1 MRISSNLPVM
11 KRAYPRC
18 FAVAGILLR
27 VGLLATLPLAARAA
41 TAGAGAELAFFVAG
55 DMRSFTENPKAD
67 GKRFFDGA
75 CEAMKR
81 VGSGAFLIS
90 PGDIDPPAANRV
102 LLDRYL
108 GAKFPWYIVVGNH
121 EVENAAAMPWVREW
135 LAAEIPGV
143 VRRGL
148 PGTKLTIYS
157 FDVGNSHLVAIDSY
171 PLARA
176 GNMAEKDKSKKGDK
190 GQVDLTDAEFKWLEE
205 DLAATRKP
213 FVWVSGHQPIE
224 SLPDM
229 DSGRVRHKGESVS
242 FDPVRAERFVALLKK
257 YHVRAY
263 LCGHTHNASVVKL
276 KSGVWQADSGHAR
289 GGADAGSPS
298 TFLNV
303 RTAGNQAWVD
313 VYRAD
318 PDGLNY
324 ALKKTVELD

>member
-1 MRISSNLPVM
+1 MQPIPV
-11 KRAYPRC
+11 KPLSRALFLVRAM
-18 FAVAGILLR
+18 AVSALFS
-27 VGLLATLPLAARAA
+27 
-41 TAGAGAELAFFVAG
+41 AGAALPGQAASPPVDADLAFFVAG
-55 DMRSFTENPKAD
+55 DMRNFTENAKAD

-81 VGSGAFLIS
+81 VGPGAFLIS
-90 PGDIDPPAANRV
+90 PGDIDPPAANREII
-102 LLDRYL
+102 DRYL
-108 GAKFPWYIVVGNH
+108 GPKFPWYIVVGNH

-157 FDVGNSHLVAIDSY
+157 FDVGSSHFVAIDSY
-171 PLARA
+171 PLAKE
-176 GNMAEKDKSKKGDK
+176 GNTKDKSKAAKGDK

-205 DLAATRKP
+205 DLAATRQP

-229 DSGRVRHKGESVS
+229 ESGRVRHQGESVS
-242 FDPVRAERFVALLKK
+242 FDPVRAERFVALLQK
-257 YHVRAY
+257 YRVRAY

-276 KSGVWQADSGHAR
+276 KSGMWQADSGHAR

-298 TFLNV
+298 TFLKV
-303 RTAGNQAWVD
+303 RTAGARAWVD

-318 PDGLNY
+318 PTGVDY
-324 ALKKTVELD
+324 ALKKTVELK